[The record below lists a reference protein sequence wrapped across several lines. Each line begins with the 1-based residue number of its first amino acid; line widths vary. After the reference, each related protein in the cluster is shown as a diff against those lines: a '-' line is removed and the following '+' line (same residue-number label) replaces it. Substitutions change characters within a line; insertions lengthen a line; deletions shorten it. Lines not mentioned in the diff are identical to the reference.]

1 MTARTFLFLL
11 VGAASLAA
19 CHKQPPAHQSA
30 ADHYREHPEVSNPR
44 GGFFTHAKPGTYGFE
59 TPHDTSVNTAS
70 APAK

>member
-1 MTARTFLFLL
+1 MTARTFVFLL

-30 ADHYREHPEVSNPR
+30 AHYNREHPEVSNPR
-44 GGFFTHAKPGTYGFE
+44 GGPFIHAKPGTSGYE
-59 TPHDTSVNTAS
+59 TPPDTSVNTAS